1 MDWNLFQ
8 VMPILTTT
16 YPLMNST
23 FNVSQHTLKLIQE
36 KMLVAAGICDR
47 ILEGAQHHWEILFK
61 VKIVYIWKRKGWSEH
76 WFSLFCP
83 CHDESF
89 CDDCTIKCLAERP
102 KKSSALLV
110 PYLACGLIMH
120 LAFLIDLLF
129 QHRRRHYCTFK
140 DVSKCA
146 WVSPES
152 IDVGGERRPLKAP
165 LDWPSAARPFF
176 VSAKLLSCLSKLS
189 LLSLRFFRFP
199 NFFYF
204 LLVQLFH
211 YLWPPKS
218 PAIGKEAM
226 QKKKFLLLS

>member
-61 VKIVYIWKRKGWSEH
+61 VKIVYIWKRKGSCEH

-140 DVSKCA
+140 DVSKCT

-152 IDVGGERRPLKAP
+152 IDVGGERG
-165 LDWPSAARPFF
+165 
-176 VSAKLLSCLSKLS
+176 LLRLHWIG
-189 LLSLRFFRFP
+189 LRRRGLFLFQQNCFLVFP
-199 NFFYF
+199 NY
-204 LLVQLFH
+204 LCFH
-211 YLWPPKS
+211 YDFSGFPISFIFCLFNFS
-218 PAIGKEAM
+218 TT
-226 QKKKFLLLS
+226 FDHRNLLK